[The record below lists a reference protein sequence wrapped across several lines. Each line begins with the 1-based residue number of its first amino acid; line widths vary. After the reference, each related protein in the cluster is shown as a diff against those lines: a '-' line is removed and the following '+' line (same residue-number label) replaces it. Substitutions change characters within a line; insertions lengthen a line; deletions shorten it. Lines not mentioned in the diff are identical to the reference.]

1 LTKYKFWPYS
11 ACEYFEKLKGFA
23 MAKENVQKPS
33 ARKRG
38 FTSTHAWIIWLLSAL
53 FMFYKYALEVSPSV
67 MTSTLMSTFH
77 ITGTALGNLAA
88 CYFYAYLLLQIPAGL
103 LLDKIGPRKVTTLA
117 IALCALGSLIF
128 ARADSLSIA
137 GLGRFITGMGAAFAA
152 VNCLKLITNWFPMK
166 QFAFM
171 TGLMMTVAMLGAVGG
186 QAPLAAFIDAMD
198 WRYAMQIIGVAGL
211 ILAGIFWIVVR
222 DISPDHK
229 RERHIISQSI
239 SFTESLKK
247 VLKNPQSWWLSLYSG
262 FAFAPVMIFGGLW
275 GVSFLSEAF
284 EISQNISAQA
294 VSLIFIGFA
303 VGAPFFG
310 WFSDWLGR
318 RKIVMF
324 WGTLLALI
332 TISGVIYAPG
342 LTNTSITFLLFLFGF
357 SISSFLLCFTMI
369 REISLP
375 ILAATAIGFMN
386 AFDALFGAFSDPLTG
401 KFLDLGWDGKLVDGA
416 RVFSVQA
423 YKAAFLTLPVYL
435 IIALLT
441 LLRIKETHCK
451 SSFPTSLP

>member
-1 LTKYKFWPYS
+1 MQK
-11 ACEYFEKLKGFA
+11 KLESKKQF
-23 MAKENVQKPS
+23 NS
-33 ARKRG
+33 L
-38 FTSTHAWIIWLLSAL
+38 HAWLIWLLSAL

-77 ITGTALGNLAA
+77 INGTALGNLAA

-128 ARADSLSIA
+128 SKADSFLIA
-137 GLGRFITGMGAAFAA
+137 GVGRFITGAGAAFAA
-152 VNCLKLITNWFPMK
+152 VNCLKLIANWFPTK

-171 TGLMMTVAMLGAVGG
+171 AGLMMTVAMLGAVGG
-186 QAPLAAFIDAMD
+186 QAPLAAFIEAMD
-198 WRYAMQIIGVAGL
+198 WRYAIEIIGIAGFVLAALFWL
-211 ILAGIFWIVVR
+211 IVR
-222 DISPDHK
+222 DISPSHK
-229 RERHIISQSI
+229 REKHIVPQSI
-239 SFTESLKK
+239 SFLDSIKR
-247 VLKNPQSWWLSLYSG
+247 VLKNRQAWWLSVYSG

-284 EISQNISAQA
+284 SVSQIISAQA

-318 RKIVMF
+318 RRVVMF
-324 WGTLLALI
+324 WGTFLALI
-332 TISGVIYAPG
+332 TISAVIYAPG
-342 LTNTSITFLLFLFGF
+342 LTHSSLVLLLFLFGF

-386 AFDALFGAFSDPLTG
+386 AFDALFGAVSDPLTG
-401 KFLDLGWDGKLVDGA
+401 KFLDLGWNGKLVEGA
-416 RVFSVQA
+416 RVFSVGA

-435 IIALLT
+435 IIALLS
-441 LLRIKETHCK
+441 LVRIKETYCK
-451 SSFPTSLP
+451 PSFPTPLP